1 MDLGV
6 SCFSLM
12 RCLNSGFSLKG
23 KKEEGKNSIY
33 DKISNF
39 KLSRR
44 HAPVQTV

>member
-23 KKEEGKNSIY
+23 KKEGKNSIY
-33 DKISNF
+33 DNISNF